1 MKHIFTALLFVACLP
16 ISAQHMLIEKSGNN
30 NEIVELGKLKKI
42 TFDGTTVNIEQTDG
56 TRSSSAMGDIGHIYF
71 GDYTS
76 IDEVKPIERE
86 FIRYMNILTEMGY
99 SNVRGYLW
107 YISKNEIAIN
117 CPAGTLITVYDVIGS
132 QVISTRLG
140 GDGDTINIAG
150 LPKGIYI
157 VKAND
162 KTAKIIKR

>member
-86 FIRYMNILTEMGY
+86 FI
-99 SNVRGYLW
+99 S

-117 CPAGTLITVYDVIGS
+117 CPAGTLITVYDIIGS